1 MNPIA
6 GSLFFSQ
13 LHSVPIDPSREG
25 DRGRRSKYKKFFFF
39 FFFLHLLDWFTRKSC
54 NSALESRSSHGH
66 HQQIGPLPPRRLY
79 MVSMADAKICLEHAL
94 IYRVCSVSN
103 RCRSSSHLFYTWGK
117 KKKTQ
122 VIPPGWVANSD
133 PLRTLKTPRHLFLLE
148 EVDTSIRC
156 SCMLIGLP
164 GIVSPVSPSG
174 WENDVECTLRAKV
187 AFHLP

>member
-39 FFFLHLLDWFTRKSC
+39 FFFLHHLDWFTRKSC
-54 NSALESRSSHGH
+54 NSTIESRSSHGH

-117 KKKTQ
+117 KKKRKSSRPAEWQ
-122 VIPPGWVANSD
+122 
-133 PLRTLKTPRHLFLLE
+133 TPIHF
-148 EVDTSIRC
+148 
-156 SCMLIGLP
+156 GPWKLP
-164 GIVSPVSPSG
+164 GIFSC
-174 WENDVECTLRAKV
+174 WRRWI
-187 AFHLP
+187 HR